1 MITRHGLP
9 VGPAGKKKLVDGTG
23 RTQLD
28 MGIGRKPDAA
38 WTFDSEFKY
47 RINKN

>member
-9 VGPAGKKKLVDGTG
+9 VGPAGKKKLVGGTG

-28 MGIGRKPDAA
+28 MGIGRKPDAVSI
-38 WTFDSEFKY
+38 FDDEFKC